1 MTCIEGEAGIAKRS
15 ITYSLD
21 GRVFGRELR
30 PRASGAM
37 IQTSIWNIFISEL
50 IIALVL
56 ESSYLDGYDR
66 RNILEAAARFS
77 YSCMEFKA
85 RALSLCIW

>member
-21 GRVFGRELR
+21 VRVFGRELR

-66 RNILEAAARFS
+66 RKYIGS
-77 YSCMEFKA
+77 S
-85 RALSLCIW
+85 RAVFVLMYGI